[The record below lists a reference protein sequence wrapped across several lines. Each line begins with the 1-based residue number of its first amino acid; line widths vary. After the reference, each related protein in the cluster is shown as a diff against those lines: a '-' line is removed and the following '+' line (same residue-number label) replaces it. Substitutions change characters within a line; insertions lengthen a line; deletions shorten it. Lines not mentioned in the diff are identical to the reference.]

1 MANRCRN
8 RPFLLVRGW
17 STLEAC
23 FRSRSFHIDRP
34 GHSLYHLVV
43 SSVDSR
49 ERNEIVGTKLRLVRL
64 SLIEQSVKISFLPL

>member
-1 MANRCRN
+1 MASRCLN

-23 FRSRSFHIDRP
+23 FHSQSFRIDRP
-34 GHSLYHLVV
+34 GHSLYHLAV

-49 ERNEIVGTKLRLVRL
+49 ERNEVVGPKLRLIRL